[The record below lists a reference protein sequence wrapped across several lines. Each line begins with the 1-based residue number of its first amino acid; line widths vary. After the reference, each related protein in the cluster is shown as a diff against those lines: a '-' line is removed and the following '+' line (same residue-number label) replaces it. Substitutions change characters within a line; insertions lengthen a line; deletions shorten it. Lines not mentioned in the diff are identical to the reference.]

1 MMLRALYDLAHQE
14 GLVEDP
20 HFEPKPISFIV
31 VVGEGGALR
40 SIVSTLTPPSGKGA
54 PVAKRLAVPRETT
67 RTSKVVSQFLW
78 DNAQY
83 VFGIN
88 VDPKKERSERALALC
103 RDAFRAKVE
112 EMAAASGDAAARDVA
127 AFLAGVAARPWSL
140 EQLLAKTGQK
150 SITSNAVFAFRHE
163 TDSEKLVSD
172 RPGVRAWWA
181 AKRTPAAGG
190 EIQCLVTGRPAQPV
204 DSHPKLKRL
213 PGGQSSGVA
222 LVSFNNPAFES
233 YGLSRNENAPI
244 GRAAAEAV
252 ATALNRLLDRGYPS
266 PSDGT
271 PLPSRRFDLAEDTAV
286 LFWSA
291 NAAAAVDL
299 FTGGLDADP
308 EKVRAL
314 YEAPQGGR
322 PPALDDPS
330 PFFALA
336 LSGEMARAKVRGWY
350 ETTLGKALTNVRAHF
365 DDIDVARRGDE
376 PMPLWRLLL
385 SVAPLGDKKRLPPGL
400 AASVF
405 ASIIDGRRYPRALLE
420 GAVRR
425 ARVERE
431 VTPERAA
438 LIKASLL
445 RERRLSDPASPRTE
459 VTPRMDAASLN
470 VPYRL
475 GRLFATLEK
484 LQEEALPGTNATIRD
499 RFFGAASATPITVF
513 PRLIRGAQ
521 PHLAKVKRAV
531 FFEKL
536 IQEVLGPV
544 TGFPSHL
551 TLEEQGLFAL
561 GYYHQRQE
569 FFVKKDDAVTIT

>member
-14 GLVEDP
+14 GLVASPDY
-20 HFEPKPISFIV
+20 EPKPVSFVV
-31 VVGEGGALR
+31 VVGAGGALR
-40 SIVSTLTPPSGKGA
+40 SIVSTLTPPTGKGA
-54 PVAKRLAVPRETT
+54 PVAKRFMVPRETT
-67 RTSKVVSQFLW
+67 RTSGILAQFLW

-83 VFGIN
+83 VFGVN
-88 VDPKKERSERALALC
+88 VDPKKQRSAKALAGY

-112 EMAAASGDAAARDVA
+112 VAAAASGDVALRDVA
-127 AFLAGVAARPWSL
+127 AFLADVAAKPWTL
-140 EQLLAKTGQK
+140 DQLLARTDQK

-163 TDSEKLVSD
+163 SDADHLVSD
-172 RPGVRAWWA
+172 RPGVQAWWA
-181 AKRTPAAGG
+181 GQRAQAVGG
-190 EIQCLVTGRPAQPV
+190 EIQCLVTGQLAVPV

-222 LVSFNNPAFES
+222 LVSFNNAAFES

-252 ATALNRLLDRGYPS
+252 ATALNRLLDRSYPS
-266 PSDGT
+266 PTDGT
-271 PLPSRRFDLAEDTAV
+271 PLPTRRVDLAEGTAV

-291 NAAAAVDL
+291 NATAAVDL
-299 FTGGLDADP
+299 FAGGLDADP

-336 LSGEMARAKVRGWY
+336 ISGEMARAKVRGWY
-350 ETTLGKALTNVRAHF
+350 ETTLGKALTNIRAHF
-365 DDIDVARRGDE
+365 DDIEVVRRGED

-385 SVAPLGDKKRLPPGL
+385 SIAPLGDKKRLPPGL
-400 AASVF
+400 AAAAFS
-405 ASIIDGRRYPRALLE
+405 AIIEGRRYPRALLE

-425 ARVERE
+425 ARVERD

-445 RERRLSDPASPRTE
+445 RARRLADPAAPRTE
-459 VTPRMDAASLN
+459 VTPRMDASSLN

-484 LQEEALPGTNATIRD
+484 LQEEALPGTNTTIRD
-499 RFFGAASATPITVF
+499 RFFGAASATPVTVF

-521 PHLAKVKRAV
+521 PHLAKVRRAV

-569 FFVKKDDAVTIT
+569 FFVKKDDAVNTQ